1 MTCSAIDGSRQVLG
15 VISKAILTIAAAGFL
30 FVGAM
35 SVAPSPA
42 AAQPVCAKHAEVVKQ
57 LGGQHAESQAA
68 WGLAANGG
76 VVAIYSTEGGATW
89 TMVITMPNGI
99 TCMMASGEAWESIPA
114 SLPGSKV

>member
-42 AAQPVCAKHAEVVKQ
+42 AAAAQPVCAKHAEVVKQ
-57 LGGQHAESQAA
+57 LGGQHAESQVAL
-68 WGLAANGG
+68 GLAANGG
-76 VVAIYSTEGGATW
+76 VVEIYSTEDGATW
-89 TMVITMPNGI
+89 TMVITMQNGI
-99 TCMMASGEAWESIPA
+99 TCMMASGEAWE
-114 SLPGSKV
+114 